1 MRIMKT
7 HAFLLTAAALVFAA
21 SATWAAPSELQRYTD
36 RAKTDAQ
43 SLLRSSRVD
52 LKGQSVS
59 VRAKVDLD
67 GHLKGMEVVRSSGS
81 RDADL
86 AVETVLRKVVV
97 KDPLFGLTDGAVLLT
112 VNGPPIVAA
121 AAQ

>member
-1 MRIMKT
+1 MKI
-7 HAFLLTAAALVFAA
+7 HAFLLSAAALVFAA
-21 SATWAAPSELQRYTD
+21 SATWAAPSELQRYAD
-36 RAKTDAQ
+36 RAKVDAQ
-43 SLLRSSRVD
+43 TLLQTTRLD

-86 AVETVLRKVVV
+86 AVEAVLKKVVA
-97 KDPLFGLTDGAVLLT
+97 KEPLFGLTDGAVLLT
-112 VNGPPIVAA
+112 VNGAPIVAA